1 MAARGGHKI
10 FFGHTQ
16 CVHTPL
22 VPKPV
27 PTYDVL
33 TPYIKHCIPPLHFEA
48 VCLHRWRAGSR
59 NSVTQRFKKDTF
71 NKYRNSI
78 KMPNFVNHTEFFW
91 GKKAILITLMFFLAS
106 IFSHFNCNF
115 CTFTLKF
122 QQDRCQIQFSH
133 AKSFQMSYWRSQL
146 NNFEDFWPKTSSLR
160 FETWMILRIFMTLL
174 TKWLTIDIFTSL
186 ATFPKTILVLFTAKH
201 KLDSLLIDG
210 KCYNGRRRSSAV
222 LRETEQKILR
232 NLFL

>member
-1 MAARGGHKI
+1 MV
-10 FFGHTQ
+10 T
-16 CVHTPL
+16 L
-22 VPKPV
+22 KP
-27 PTYDVL
+27 YL
-33 TPYIKHCIPPLHFEA
+33 AYNF
-48 VCLHRWRAGSR
+48 W
-59 NSVTQRFKKDTF
+59 NF
-71 NKYRNSI
+71 N
-78 KMPNFVNHTEFFW
+78 W
-91 GKKAILITLMFFLAS
+91 
-106 IFSHFNCNF
+106 NF
-115 CTFTLKF
+115 CPLAIRFDKY
-122 QQDRCQIQFSH
+122 RCQIH
-133 AKSFQMSYWRSQL
+133 VPLKISFQMSYWRSQL

-232 NLFL
+232 NLFTLV